1 MHGMRPYPHPNVLHP
16 RSSLHNRHFHTQQ
29 RPAYSTSRHS
39 PHAAALQHSRQQ
51 HHQHHHAESSSSSH
65 YLSLAAL
72 TAAAL
77 VLANHNP
84 AQQDAGTFHARPPTR
99 PHRVMY
105 SIATYP
111 GNEYIE
117 DRHEIRE
124 ILGGDV
130 FCGIFDGHGGWQ
142 VAEYASVHLSKNL
155 EMELANMGH
164 RSEHDQ
170 VTKALVR
177 AFERTDRGVI
187 QKVHHAFE
195 IGLGNVAKVG
205 ACALAVLIKGHHVY
219 VANAGDCRA
228 VLGKR
233 PAATGGRKKSA
244 AAKTAEEYE
253 AVALSHDHNAK
264 LPKEAAALQAAHPG
278 EADIVKCKHA
288 NACYVKGRLQP
299 TRALGDAYLKY
310 SEFNGRPNR
319 SDSSAGRYIPPP
331 YTPPYITATP
341 ELQVFPDVL
350 NDSAAEFVIV
360 ATDGVWDLLTNEEA
374 VRFVGQA
381 IAEGDTMHV
390 SQNLI
395 AHALETRAKDLGMT
409 VEELRALPPGKP
421 RRSKHDDMTALV
433 ILLKG
438 GEALGTAANPQ
449 EGKMDTAIDPTVPPG
464 ETDDL

>member
-1 MHGMRPYPHPNVLHP
+1 
-16 RSSLHNRHFHTQQ
+16 
-29 RPAYSTSRHS
+29 
-39 PHAAALQHSRQQ
+39 
-51 HHQHHHAESSSSSH
+51 
-65 YLSLAAL
+65 
-72 TAAAL
+72 
-77 VLANHNP
+77 
-84 AQQDAGTFHARPPTR
+84 
-99 PHRVMY
+99 MY
-105 SIATYP
+105 SLSTYP

-124 ILGGDV
+124 IVGGDV
-130 FCGIFDGHGGWQ
+130 FCGVFDGHGGWQ

-155 EMELANMGH
+155 EMELSNMGH
-164 RSEHDQ
+164 RTEPEQ

-205 ACALAVLIKGHHVY
+205 ACALTVLIKGHHLF

-233 PAATGGRKKSA
+233 PAPANGGAGGRRGTKA
-244 AAKTAEEYE
+244 AAAAAGEKGQYE
-253 AVALSHDHNAK
+253 AVALSEDHNAK
-264 LPKEAAALQAAHPG
+264 LPKEALALQQAHPG

-341 ELQVFPDVL
+341 EVQVFEGVL
-350 NDSAAEFVIV
+350 DDPTAEFVIV

-374 VRFVGQA
+374 VRFVAQA

-390 SQNLI
+390 SQHLI
-395 AHALETRAKDLGMT
+395 AHALDTRAKDLGLT
-409 VEELRALPPGKP
+409 VEELRALPPGKA

-433 ILLKG
+433 IMLQG
-438 GEALGTAANPQ
+438 AAAGVEPESAAANPQ
-449 EGKMDTAIDPTVPPG
+449 EGKVDTSIDPTIPPG
-464 ETDDL
+464 E